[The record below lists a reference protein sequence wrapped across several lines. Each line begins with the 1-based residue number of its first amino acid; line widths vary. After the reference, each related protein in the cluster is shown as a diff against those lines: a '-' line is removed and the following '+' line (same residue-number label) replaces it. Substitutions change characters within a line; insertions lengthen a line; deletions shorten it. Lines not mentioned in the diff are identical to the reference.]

1 MAEGKTSKYLVFA
14 HRGASDRYAEHT
26 RAAFLQALA
35 EGADGVEC
43 DVHLTEDL
51 ELVCIHDPTLDR
63 TSSGTGEVGDHTL
76 QQLRELDF
84 ASWKGANI
92 PPEYGGI
99 ADQLLTL
106 DELLNLL
113 REDGRELELAIELKH
128 PSPFGLK
135 LEERLI
141 AFLMKEGYDPETSRL
156 ANLHISFMSFD
167 PDSVRHLLERVPADV
182 VCQLVADV
190 RPKDLRHALG
200 PLTAAAVMNF
210 LRRALHE
217 GERIIASGAVGIAG
231 PGIAYV
237 RAHPERVKRWLAAGL
252 RLRVWTVNDDA
263 DVDLLRE
270 LGVQEITTNRPAAI
284 RRRLDSEPTSGRM

>member
-1 MAEGKTSKYLVFA
+1 MKHLVFA
-14 HRGASDRYAEHT
+14 HRGASHRYAEHT
-26 RAAFLQALA
+26 RAAFQQALA
-35 EGADGVEC
+35 EGADGIEC

-51 ELVCIHDPTLDR
+51 ELVCIHDTTLDR
-63 TSSGTGEVGDHTL
+63 TSSGTGDVADHTL

-92 PPEYGGI
+92 PPEFGGI

-106 DELLNLL
+106 EELLDLM
-113 REDGRELELAIELKH
+113 RAEDRELELAIELKH

-141 AFLMKEGYDPETSRL
+141 AFLMSEGYDPETSRL
-156 ANLHISFMSFD
+156 ANLHISFMSFN

-190 RPKDLRHALG
+190 RPEDVRNTLG
-200 PLTAAAVMNF
+200 PLTAAAVMNL

-217 GERIIASGAVGIAG
+217 GEHIIENGAVGLAG
-231 PGIAYV
+231 PSIDYV
-237 RAHPERVKRWLAAGL
+237 RAHPERVKRWLEEGL
-252 RLRVWTVNDDA
+252 RLRVWTVDNDD
-263 DVDLLRE
+263 DVDHLHD
-270 LGVQEITTNRPAAI
+270 LGAQEITTNRPADVL
-284 RRRLDSEPTSGRM
+284 RRLEGKQTSDRV

>member
-156 ANLHISFMSFD
+156 ANLHISFMSFN

-190 RPKDLRHALG
+190 RPKDLRHTLG

>member
-1 MAEGKTSKYLVFA
+1 VAEQLAVEHLVFA
-14 HRGASDRYAEHT
+14 HRGASEQYAEHT

-51 ELVCIHDPTLDR
+51 ELVCIHDTTLDR
-63 TSSGTGEVGDHTL
+63 TSSGTGDVGDHPPR
-76 QQLRELDF
+76 QLRELDF

-92 PPEYGGI
+92 PPQYGGV

-106 DELLNLL
+106 EDLIDLL
-113 REDGRELELAIELKH
+113 RADGRQLELAIELKH

-141 AFLMKEGYDPETSRL
+141 AFLMREGYDPETSRL
-156 ANLHISFMSFD
+156 ANLHITFMSFN

-190 RPKDLRHALG
+190 QPDDVRETLG
-200 PLTAAAVMNF
+200 PLTAAAVMNL

-231 PGIAYV
+231 PGIEYV

-252 RLRVWTVNDDA
+252 RVRVWTVDA
-263 DVDLLRE
+263 DDDVDFLRE
-270 LGVQEITTNRPAAI
+270 LGVQEITTNRPVHVL
-284 RRRLDSEPTSGRM
+284 RRLKGEPTAGRL

>member
-1 MAEGKTSKYLVFA
+1 MKQLVFA
-14 HRGASDRYAEHT
+14 HRGASHQYAEHT

-51 ELVCIHDPTLDR
+51 ELVCIHDTTLDR
-63 TSSGTGEVGDHTL
+63 TSSGTGDVSDHSL
-76 QQLRELDF
+76 QRLRELDF
-84 ASWKGANI
+84 SSWKGVNI
-92 PPEYGGI
+92 PPEFGGI

-106 DELLNLL
+106 GELIDLL

-135 LEERLI
+135 LEDRLI
-141 AFLMKEGYDPETSRL
+141 AFLMREGYDPETSNL
-156 ANLHISFMSFD
+156 DNLHISFMSFN
-167 PDSVRHLLERVPADV
+167 PDSVRHLLELVPADV

-190 RPKDLRHALG
+190 RPGDLRETLG
-200 PLTAAAVMNF
+200 PLTAAAVMNL

-217 GERIIASGAVGIAG
+217 GERIIESGAVGLAG
-231 PGIAYV
+231 PSIEYV
-237 RAHPERVKRWLAAGL
+237 RAHPERVKAWLDEGV
-252 RLRVWTVNDDA
+252 RLRVWTVDNDD

-270 LGVQEITTNRPAAI
+270 LCVQEITTNRPADV
-284 RRRLDSEPTSGRM
+284 RMRLDGRRGSGLQ

>member
-1 MAEGKTSKYLVFA
+1 VAERRAVDHLVFA
-14 HRGASDRYAEHT
+14 HRGASGQFAEHT

-35 EGADGVEC
+35 EGAHGVEC

-63 TSSGTGEVGDHTL
+63 TSSGTGDVGDHTL
-76 QQLRELDF
+76 SQLRELDF

-92 PPEYGGI
+92 PPQYGGV

-106 DELLNLL
+106 GDLLDLL
-113 REDGRELELAIELKH
+113 RRDGRELELAIELKH
-128 PSPFGLK
+128 PSPFGLR

-141 AFLMKEGYDPETSRL
+141 AFLMKEGYDPETSQL
-156 ANLHISFMSFD
+156 ENLHITFMSFN
-167 PDSVRHLLERVPADV
+167 PDSVRHLLERVPPDV

-190 RPKDLRHALG
+190 KPADVRETLG
-200 PLTAAAVMNF
+200 PLTAAAVMNL

-231 PGIAYV
+231 PGIEYV
-237 RAHPERVKRWLAAGL
+237 RAHPDRVKRWLADGL
-252 RLRVWTVNDDA
+252 RLRVWTVDTDD
-263 DVDLLRE
+263 DVDLLRD
-270 LGVQEITTNRPAAI
+270 LGVQEITTNRPAHI
-284 RRRLDSEPTSGRM
+284 LRRLRGEPTSERL

>member
-1 MAEGKTSKYLVFA
+1 MKQLVFA
-14 HRGASDRYAEHT
+14 HRGASHQYAEHT

-51 ELVCIHDPTLDR
+51 ELVCIHDTTLDR
-63 TSSGTGEVGDHTL
+63 TSSGTGDVSDHSL

-84 ASWKGANI
+84 SSWKGVNI
-92 PPEYGGI
+92 PPEFGGV

-106 DELLNLL
+106 GELIDLL

-135 LEERLI
+135 LEDRLI
-141 AFLMKEGYDPETSRL
+141 AFLMREGYDPETSNL
-156 ANLHISFMSFD
+156 DNLHISFMSFN
-167 PDSVRHLLERVPADV
+167 PDSVRHLLELVPADV

-190 RPKDLRHALG
+190 RPGDLRETLG
-200 PLTAAAVMNF
+200 PLTAAAVMNL

-217 GERIIASGAVGIAG
+217 GERIIESGAVGLAG
-231 PGIAYV
+231 PSIEYV
-237 RAHPERVKRWLAAGL
+237 RAHPERVKAWLDEGV
-252 RLRVWTVNDDA
+252 RLRVWTVDNDD

-270 LGVQEITTNRPAAI
+270 LCVQEITTNRPADV
-284 RRRLDSEPTSGRM
+284 RMRLDGRRGSGLQ

>member
-1 MAEGKTSKYLVFA
+1 MAEGKTSKHLVFA

-156 ANLHISFMSFD
+156 ANLHISFMSFN

-190 RPKDLRHALG
+190 RPKDLRHTLG
-200 PLTAAAVMNF
+200 PLTAAAVMNL

-237 RAHPERVKRWLAAGL
+237 RAHPERVKRWLATGL

>member
-156 ANLHISFMSFD
+156 ANLHISFMSFN

>member
-1 MAEGKTSKYLVFA
+1 MKHVVFA
-14 HRGASDRYAEHT
+14 HRGASASYAEHT

-63 TSSGTGEVGDHTL
+63 TSDGTGDVADHTIR
-76 QQLRELDF
+76 QLRELDF
-84 ASWKGANI
+84 ASWKGAAI
-92 PPEYGGI
+92 PSRYGGI
-99 ADQLLTL
+99 SDQLLTL
-106 DELLNLL
+106 EELLDLL
-113 REDGRELELAIELKH
+113 RADGRELKLAIELKH

-141 AFLMKEGYDPETSRL
+141 AFLMEEGYDPETSRL
-156 ANLHISFMSFD
+156 ANLHISFMSFN

-190 RPKDLRHALG
+190 QPEDLRETLG
-200 PLTAAAVMNF
+200 PLTSAAVMNL

-231 PGIAYV
+231 PGIEYV
-237 RAHPERVKRWLAAGL
+237 RAHPDRVQRWLAAGL
-252 RLRVWTVNDDA
+252 RLRVWTVDEDD
-263 DVDLLRE
+263 DVDLLRQ
-270 LGVQEITTNRPAAI
+270 LGVQEITTNRPAQVL
-284 RRRLDSEPTSGRM
+284 RRLKGEPTAGRV

>member
-1 MAEGKTSKYLVFA
+1 MAEQRAVKHLVFA
-14 HRGASDRYAEHT
+14 HRGASEQYAEHT

-51 ELVCIHDPTLDR
+51 ELVCIHDTTLDR
-63 TSSGTGEVGDHTL
+63 TSSGTGDVGDHTL
-76 QQLRELDF
+76 RQLRELDF

-92 PPEYGGI
+92 PPGYGGV

-106 DELLNLL
+106 EDLLDLL
-113 REDGRELELAIELKH
+113 RTDGRQLELAIELKH

-141 AFLMKEGYDPETSRL
+141 AFLMREGYDPETSRL
-156 ANLHISFMSFD
+156 ANLHITFMSFN

-190 RPKDLRHALG
+190 QPDDVRETLG
-200 PLTAAAVMNF
+200 PLTAAAVMNL

-231 PGIAYV
+231 PSIAYV
-237 RAHPERVKRWLAAGL
+237 RAHPDRVARWLESGL
-252 RLRVWTVNDDA
+252 RLRVWTVDA
-263 DVDLLRE
+263 DDDIDLLRD
-270 LGVQEITTNRPAAI
+270 LGAQEITTNRPAYVLG
-284 RRRLDSEPTSGRM
+284 RLKGESSTGRV

>member
-1 MAEGKTSKYLVFA
+1 MKQLVFA
-14 HRGASDRYAEHT
+14 HRGASHQYAEHT

-51 ELVCIHDPTLDR
+51 ALVCIHDTTLDR
-63 TSSGTGEVGDHTL
+63 TSSGTGDVSDHSL

-84 ASWKGANI
+84 SSWKGVNI
-92 PPEYGGI
+92 PPEFGGV

-106 DELLNLL
+106 GELIDLL

-135 LEERLI
+135 LEDRLI
-141 AFLMKEGYDPETSRL
+141 AFLMREGYDPETSNL
-156 ANLHISFMSFD
+156 DNLHISFMSFN
-167 PDSVRHLLERVPADV
+167 PDSVRHLLELVPADV

-190 RPKDLRHALG
+190 RPGDLRETLG
-200 PLTAAAVMNF
+200 PLTAAAVMNL

-217 GERIIASGAVGIAG
+217 GERIIESGAVGLAG
-231 PGIAYV
+231 PSIEYV
-237 RAHPERVKRWLAAGL
+237 RAHPERVKAWLDEGV
-252 RLRVWTVNDDA
+252 RLRVWTVDNDD

-270 LGVQEITTNRPAAI
+270 LCVQEITTNRPADV
-284 RRRLDSEPTSGRM
+284 RMRLDGHRGSGLQ

>member
-1 MAEGKTSKYLVFA
+1 MAERQAVKHLVFA
-14 HRGASDRYAEHT
+14 HRGASGQFAEHT

-63 TSSGTGEVGDHTL
+63 TSSGTGDVGDHTL
-76 QQLRELDF
+76 HQLRELDF
-84 ASWKGANI
+84 ASWKGASI
-92 PPEYGGI
+92 PPEYGGL

-106 DELLNLL
+106 DDLLDLL
-113 REDGRELELAIELKH
+113 RDDGRELELAIELKH

-156 ANLHISFMSFD
+156 ANLHITFMSFN

-190 RPKDLRHALG
+190 KPDDLRETLG
-200 PLTAAAVMNF
+200 PLTAAAVMNL

-231 PGIAYV
+231 PGIKYV
-237 RAHPERVKRWLAAGL
+237 RAHPERIKRWLAAGL
-252 RLRVWTVNDDA
+252 RLRVWTVDSDD
-263 DVDLLRE
+263 DIDLLRA
-270 LGVQEITTNRPAAI
+270 LGVQEITTNRPAHVL
-284 RRRLDSEPTSGRM
+284 RRLRGNTPADGV

>member
-1 MAEGKTSKYLVFA
+1 MKQLVFA
-14 HRGASDRYAEHT
+14 HRGASHRFAEHT

-51 ELVCIHDPTLDR
+51 ELVCIHDTTLDR
-63 TSSGTGEVGDHTL
+63 TSSGTGDVADHTL

-92 PPEYGGI
+92 PVEYGGI
-99 ADQLLTL
+99 ANQLLTL
-106 DELLNLL
+106 EELIDLL
-113 REDGRELELAIELKH
+113 REDGRERELAIELKH

-141 AFLMKEGYDPETSRL
+141 AFLMREGYDPETSRL
-156 ANLHISFMSFD
+156 ANLHVTFMSFN

-190 RPKDLRHALG
+190 QPEDLRETLG
-200 PLTAAAVMNF
+200 PLTTAAVLNL

-217 GERIIASGAVGIAG
+217 GERIIASGAVGLAG
-231 PGIAYV
+231 PSIEYV
-237 RAHPERVKRWLAAGL
+237 RAHPDRVKAWLDAGI
-252 RLRVWTVNDDA
+252 RVRVWTVDYDD

-270 LGVQEITTNRPAAI
+270 MGVQEITSNRPSDVL
-284 RRRLDSEPTSGRM
+284 RRLEEEPSAGRV

>member
-1 MAEGKTSKYLVFA
+1 MAEQQGVKHLVFA
-14 HRGASDRYAEHT
+14 HRGASKQYAEHT

-35 EGADGVEC
+35 EGTDGVEC

-63 TSSGTGEVGDHTL
+63 TSSGTGDVGDHTL
-76 QQLRELDF
+76 RQLRELDF

-92 PPEYGGI
+92 PPQYGGV

-106 DELLNLL
+106 EELIELL
-113 REDGRELELAIELKH
+113 RGDGRELELAIELKH

-141 AFLMKEGYDPETSRL
+141 AFLMREGYDPETSRL
-156 ANLHISFMSFD
+156 ANLHISFMSFN
-167 PDSVRHLLERVPADV
+167 PDSVRHLLERVPSDV

-190 RPKDLRHALG
+190 HPEDVRETLG
-200 PLTAAAVMNF
+200 PLTAAAVMNL

-231 PGIAYV
+231 PGIEYV

-252 RLRVWTVNDDA
+252 RVRVWTVDTDD
-263 DVDLLRE
+263 DVDFLRE
-270 LGVQEITTNRPAAI
+270 LGVQEITTNRPAHVL
-284 RRRLDSEPTSGRM
+284 RRLKGEPTTGRL